1 LLLLLLLLRRRTA
14 NRAAHAAHV
23 HLLRLAHA

>member
-1 LLLLLLLLRRRTA
+1 LLLLLLLRRTA